1 MPHSALGRVNAPAR
15 AIALMLV
22 GSAFLAW
29 NDAVT
34 KWLAR
39 DFPAGQVLCL
49 RSAFILIPLLLF
61 VWRSGGLDTLR
72 VVNWRHHALNSA
84 VFAATTFGAVLSVW
98 LLPLS
103 VFVSFIFASPI
114 LVAALSVPLLG
125 ERIGWRRWAAILVGF
140 AGILIIVRPSS
151 DSLTWGVLA
160 ALVTVTLMALRDL
173 YTRHIS
179 RTEHSN
185 AILFYAAIAATAA
198 GAATWFAGPAGV
210 PGMEWRPVGLG
221 ALAIFAVAGL
231 LNGSAHFLMIESLR
245 FGEAALVVP
254 FRYTMMIWAI
264 LADTLVWGTLPDWP
278 VYPGSALVVASG
290 LYIIRRERLKRLAA
304 AARQEG
310 RDAA

>member
-1 MPHSALGRVNAPAR
+1 MTQSAPGRINAPAR
-15 AIALMLV
+15 AIALMLA

-39 DFPAGQVLCL
+39 DFPVGQVLCL
-49 RSAFILIPLLLF
+49 RSAFILIPLLLI
-61 VWRSGGLDTLR
+61 VWRSGGFTTLR
-72 VVNWRHHALNSA
+72 VTNWRHHAINSA
-84 VFAATTFGAVLSVW
+84 LFAATTFGAVLSVW

-103 VFVSFIFASPI
+103 VFVAFIFASPI

-125 ERIGWRRWAAILVGF
+125 ERVGWRRWAAILVGF
-140 AGILIIVRPSS
+140 LGILVIVRPSA

-198 GAATWFAGPAGV
+198 GGVTYVPGAGGMT
-210 PGMEWRPVGLG
+210 GMEWQPVGLG
-221 ALAIFAVAGL
+221 ALAIFAVAGF
-231 LNGSAHFLMIESLR
+231 LNGGAHFLMIESLR

-264 LADTLVWGTLPDWP
+264 LADMLVWGTLPDWP
-278 VYPGSALVVASG
+278 VYPGSALVIASG
-290 LYIIRRERLKRLAA
+290 LYIIRRERLKRAA
-304 AARQEG
+304 AAG
-310 RDAA
+310 REAA